1 MSLSYYGISFS
12 IPDLSG
18 DRYLNFMIGGGIEL
32 AAYIMAFVFVNS
44 FGRKIPLMM
53 YLMLS
58 GTLCI
63 SVVCVRHFVSG
74 MLIFFSYS
82 GAQNKQNNCCFSY
95 KIPIAVAREGRK
107 LPKHYVKFTNFP

>member
-44 FGRKIPLMM
+44 FGRKIPLML

-74 MLIFFSYS
+74 MRVFLFALVFLHLI
-82 GAQNKQNNCCFSY
+82 Q
-95 KIPIAVAREGRK
+95 
-107 LPKHYVKFTNFP
+107 L